1 MQEQIKKWQ
10 AELERAIDMKKDFNK
25 IYDDR
30 IRELKQ
36 KIAEGKEQLKK
47 EQDQQVARMV
57 RSTYGELT
65 PETVGK
71 LRELLETA
79 EKPEEGQK

>member
-10 AELERAIDMKKDFNK
+10 AELERAIDMKKDLNK

-47 EQDQQVARMV
+47 EQDQQVLQMV

-71 LRELLETA
+71 LKELLEIA

>member
-1 MQEQIKKWQ
+1 
-10 AELERAIDMKKDFNK
+10 MKKDLNK

-47 EQDQQVARMV
+47 EQDQQVAQMV

-65 PETVGK
+65 TEAVEK
-71 LRELLETA
+71 LKELLA
-79 EKPEEGQK
+79 LEKPTEGQD

>member
-10 AELERAIDMKKDFNK
+10 AELERAIDMKKDLNK

-47 EQDQQVARMV
+47 EQDQQVAQMV

-65 PETVGK
+65 TEAVEK
-71 LRELLETA
+71 LKELLA
-79 EKPEEGQK
+79 LEKPTEGQD